1 MPYILAGLLLFAL
14 TLRSGPLVQL
24 VFCAFAVGFGVW
36 QIWMRQAR
44 MRWTGAMFIAVGL
57 YLASWYQPWW
67 LVYFGAAD
75 AKATVARAVELG
87 GKVLVPAT
95 EIPGMLVWGVL
106 QDPAGAAFA
115 VFQALRP
122 AS

>member
-24 VFCAFAVGFGVW
+24 MFCAFAVGFGVW

-67 LVYFGAAD
+67 LVYFGAWI
-75 AKATVARAVELG
+75 L
-87 GKVLVPAT
+87 VLVT
-95 EIPGMLVWGVL
+95 LVAE
-106 QDPAGAAFA
+106 AGRSMEVRRAA
-115 VFQALRP
+115 RRG
-122 AS
+122 